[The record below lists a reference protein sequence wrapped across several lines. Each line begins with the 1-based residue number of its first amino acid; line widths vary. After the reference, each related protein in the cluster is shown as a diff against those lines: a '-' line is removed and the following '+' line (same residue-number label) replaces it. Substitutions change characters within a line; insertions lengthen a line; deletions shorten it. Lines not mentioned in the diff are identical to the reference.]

1 MTFKFKGSDC
11 LTAIEKV
18 SDYCKDP
25 DERYI
30 LLVQKAKQKRSLAQN
45 RFYWGVLVKMLS
57 DYTGFTPNEMHQ
69 VLGDNLWSYEKDG
82 KKFIKS
88 TTEMNTAEFAAN
100 IDAARLFA
108 QDNIG
113 VYIPEPNE
121 ITNEVWMSLNPDL
134 EKNT

>member
-1 MTFKFKGSDC
+1 MTYKFKGSDV

-18 SDYCKDP
+18 SDYCKDA
-25 DERYI
+25 DGKYI
-30 LLVQKAKQKRSLAQN
+30 LLVQKAKEKRSLAQN
-45 RFYWGVLVKMLS
+45 RYYWGIVIKMLS
-57 DYTGFTPNEMHQ
+57 DYTGFTSQEMHQ

-82 KKFIKS
+82 RKFIKS

-113 VYIPEPNE
+113 IYIPEPNE
-121 ITNEVWMSLNPDL
+121 ITNEVWMTLNPDL
-134 EKNT
+134 QKL